1 MRYIGQQPTAFEKDT
16 FTGDGSTTT
25 FDLTSEGLNARANGS
40 LHLQVFVDNVRQE
53 AGSGKSYEI
62 GDNGSGVFN
71 RITFDE
77 APGADAEIYVINKI
91 N

>member
-1 MRYIGQQPTAFEKDT
+1 MRYIGQQPAAFEKST

-25 FDLTSEGLNARANGS
+25 FDLTSEGGFARAGDS
-40 LHLQVFVDNVRQE
+40 LHVQVFVDNIRQE
-53 AGSGKSYEI
+53 PGSSKSYEL

-77 APGADAEIYVINKI
+77 APGSGAVIYVINKI
-91 N
+91 K